1 MKLLII
7 FNHPAPYKVDLF
19 NDLSKNNKLD
29 VIFEREKAKN
39 RPKDFYNSDSY
50 NFQRINMKGPKINI
64 GKENCISGYIKKYV
78 KTYYQKYDLIIFNGY
93 STFAE
98 MKAIKFMQKNN
109 IPYVL
114 FINGGIIKNH
124 ELFFKKRLK
133 EYYISNASFYL
144 SPSKKSNEYLK
155 HYGADEKKILNYPYS
170 TMHTNEIQISPLTKK
185 ERNYI
190 RDEYFLPKGDLYI
203 CPGQFIRRKNNLALI
218 KLFRNKKQ
226 NLLLVGNG
234 YLKNKYLRYIKRHK
248 IKNVFVWDFLKKE
261 KLMEIMKT
269 CQGLISLSKKDI
281 YGHTIVEAMACGIP
295 VFSSKNIISAQEI
308 IQNGCNG
315 YILDK
320 NKNLF
325 FYINKSKEIN
335 RADIIKTA
343 KKYTIENTAK
353 IINKELMS
361 LKCK

>member
-19 NDLSKNNKLD
+19 NDLSKNNSLD

-39 RPKDFYNSDSY
+39 RPNDFYNNQRY
-50 NFQRINMKGPKINI
+50 NFNKIAMKGPKINI
-64 GKENCISGYIKKYV
+64 GKENCISTFVKNYIKNNF
-78 KTYYQKYDLIIFNGY
+78 QKYDLIILNGY
-93 STFAE
+93 STFSE
-98 MKAIKFMQKNN
+98 MKAIRYMQSNN

-114 FINGGIIKNH
+114 FINGGIIKKH
-124 ELFFKKRLK
+124 ELFLKRKIK
-133 EYYISNASFYL
+133 ENYISSASYYL

-170 TMHTNEIQISPLTKK
+170 TMHTKEIQIKPLTNR

-218 KLFRNKKQ
+218 KLFRKKSQ

-234 YLKNKYLRYIKRHK
+234 HLKNKYLRYIKRHK

-261 KLMEIMKT
+261 KLMEVMKT

-308 IQNGCNG
+308 IKNGNNG

-325 FYINKSKEIN
+325 SYIEKAKEIN

-343 KKYTIENTAK
+343 KKYTIENTSK
-353 IINKELMS
+353 IININLRDI
-361 LKCK
+361 KCK